1 MIKGAQRSIIVL
13 KTPTGKY
20 FEQAYFIVKDGFE
33 GKKNSRKD
41 MVKEAYRIASEA
53 ITAGGEEDVKKPS
66 KNGLLG
72 LFLLCSWDVCMLAY
86 MRCARPLDALNLHTG
101 HKYRAYF

>member
-33 GKKNSRKD
+33 GKKNYKKD

-53 ITAGGEEDVKKPS
+53 ITAGGDEAVKKPS
-66 KNGLLG
+66 KSGLWGFFYFALG
-72 LFLLCSWDVCMLAY
+72 MFVCSLICGVLVLWML
-86 MRCARPLDALNLHTG
+86 
-101 HKYRAYF
+101 